1 MPAEGAPEAEAEA
14 AAVEAPAW
22 WSTEGSPGGAEIEAE
37 VAGARLSAQA
47 SEATPDPRAAFHQ
60 RLFALLLR
68 YKTLRGHGFHAA
80 IAPAVWRVLTSRLGV
95 GFEAFASP
103 LNCYLPTF
111 GSGFSDVDGAF
122 GSSGSFFRLKPAQ
135 LASGSSA
142 CNPPFVRR
150 FPV

>member
-1 MPAEGAPEAEAEA
+1 M
-14 AAVEAPAW
+14 
-22 WSTEGSPGGAEIEAE
+22 
-37 VAGARLSAQA
+37 
-47 SEATPDPRAAFHQ
+47 
-60 RLFALLLR
+60 
-68 YKTLRGHGFHAA
+68 RGHGFHAA

-135 LASGSSA
+135 LASGSCA

-150 FPV
+150 LPV

>member
-1 MPAEGAPEAEAEA
+1 M
-14 AAVEAPAW
+14 
-22 WSTEGSPGGAEIEAE
+22 
-37 VAGARLSAQA
+37 
-47 SEATPDPRAAFHQ
+47 
-60 RLFALLLR
+60 
-68 YKTLRGHGFHAA
+68 RGHGFHAA

-135 LASGSSA
+135 LASGSCA

-150 FPV
+150 LPARGRVAGMTARA